1 MSNPI
6 SPAMIENISGFEEN
20 HFGDPRSEKGGAM
33 GRSVIV
39 VAHPDDEILWLSS
52 VMAQADQVVLCFGA
66 PYGRPDKAENRARAV
81 AHLGVAQ
88 LVSLALPE
96 SGARLLIDWQTPR
109 LTETGIAI
117 TDAAAQQR
125 YDENF
130 PRLLAALRPILAG
143 ASDVYTHNPWGEYG
157 HAEHIQVY
165 RAVRTLQAELH
176 FTIWFAN
183 YVASQTRSLAESL
196 GRAPLWQEKRSLPT
210 DVKIARRL
218 QKIYQTHKA
227 WTWSRWH
234 KWPATETLYAQ
245 PDGAMENGRGLQGEV
260 LYDARFL
267 RLWRPVRAAEWR
279 FS

>member
-1 MSNPI
+1 
-6 SPAMIENISGFEEN
+6 
-20 HFGDPRSEKGGAM
+20 M

-52 VMAQADQVVLCFGA
+52 VMAQADPVVLCFGA
-66 PYGRPDKAENRARAV
+66 PYGRPEKAANRARAV
-81 AHLGVAQ
+81 AQLGLTR
-88 LVSLALPE
+88 LVNLALPE

-117 TDAAAQQR
+117 TDTSAQQR

-130 PRLLAALRPILAG
+130 PRLLVGLRPILAG

-165 RAVRTLQAELH
+165 RAVKTLQAELH
-176 FTIWFAN
+176 FTIWFSN
-183 YVASQTRSLAESL
+183 YVATQTRPLAESL
-196 GRAPLWQEKRSLPT
+196 GRSPLWQEKQILPT
-210 DVKIARRL
+210 DVKIARKLR
-218 QKIYQTHKA
+218 KIYQKHKV

-245 PDGAMENGRGLQGEV
+245 PDGATPYGHGLQGEI
-260 LYDARFL
+260 LYNARAL
-267 RLWRPVRAAEWR
+267 RLWRPETAAKWR